1 MTEQNSQSTHSFVYS
16 SESAKKKKIGLIELI
31 KPIRFIILVIIIVII
46 VTFSRS
52 LYFFSVKRN
61 SIKKTQ
67 IEKNFQEGKKLLS
80 EGQFELA
87 EKLLKKAVKAKPEN
101 INYLQNLAIAKYNLK
116 DYQGAI
122 RNYERIIK
130 INSKDAFS
138 YNGLG
143 NIYRDLGQK
152 EIAKENYKKAIKV
165 DPRFTVAY
173 SNLALLLDEEGKKEE
188 AVKIL
193 EEGIKANPE
202 SEGLKGVLKILKK

>member
-1 MTEQNSQSTHSFVYS
+1 MSKQNSQPIHSFVYHL
-16 SESAKKKKIGLIELI
+16 EPAKKKKTELIELI
-31 KPIRFIILVIIIVII
+31 RPMGFIILVIVIVA
-46 VTFSRS
+46 FSRS
-52 LYFFSVKRN
+52 LYFFSVKKN

-87 EKLLKKAVKAKPEN
+87 EKFLEKAVKTESKN
-101 INYLQNLAIAKYNLK
+101 TKNTNYFQNLAVAKYNLK

-122 RNYERIIK
+122 KNYEKIIK
-130 INSKDAFS
+130 INSEDAFS

-143 NIYRDLGQK
+143 NIYRDLGRK
-152 EIAKENYKKAIKV
+152 EIAKENYKKAIEV

-173 SNLALLLDEEGKKEE
+173 SNLALLLDEENKKEE
-188 AVKIL
+188 AIKIL

-202 SEGLKGVLKILKK
+202 SEGLKGVLKILGK